1 METGRRGGWRLSGV
15 LVLAAA
21 LAVAWVTGAEFAA
34 KHQPD
39 AIIPGPGVT
48 AVGRLS
54 DYHKGLAGGPGDTD
68 VYILEGAQPGAT
80 VLVLG
85 GTHPDEFAGLMAAVL
100 LVERAEVQQ
109 GRLIVIPQANA
120 SGFTHNLAGEGHPAY
135 IDIETPGGTRR
146 FRYGARATNPVHQWP
161 DPDVYVQASGQ
172 QLSGSETRNLN
183 RAYPGR
189 ADGTLTEQVAYAVMR
204 LIEQENVAMAFDLH
218 EASPEYP
225 VINTIVAHPRMME
238 LAVMAMMDL
247 EMQGIAIGLEQ
258 SPAALRGLSHREWGD
273 FTDTLAALFESAN
286 PAQGRLRGRTDAE
299 LVLEGKDEQYERAAK
314 LGRLYVPFG
323 PEGHPIESRVG
334 RHLSTLQ
341 AFFGMHSLFNP
352 LDGIVVTGVPGYN
365 ELLANGL
372 GAYLQSPQR

>member
-238 LAVMAMMDL
+238 LAVMAMMGL